1 MISKPAY
8 AGKIDFFDKLRHS
21 SFDKCL
27 ILCWLLVSFML
38 VAARDLPVSKQ
49 MHNATNRINKRFES
63 SRKG

>member
-27 ILCWLLVSFML
+27 ILCWLLVSFIS
-38 VAARDLPVSKQ
+38 VEAAHLPVPKQ
-49 MHNATNRINKRFES
+49 MHNATNRINKRFVNS
-63 SRKG
+63 HKG